1 MQEIMDAI
9 ESALFMEGHEVVES
23 QEEQNGASMVLIM
36 ANGKKVKLSLNRTR
50 SVRRLRPW
58 QK

>member
-36 ANGKKVKLSLNRTR
+36 ANGKKVKLSLTE
-50 SVRRLRPW
+50 LGA
-58 QK
+58 